1 MRRDDLCVTVPT
13 FFRCPI
19 SLDVMKSPVS
29 LCTGV
34 TYDRSSIQ
42 RWLDSGNNTCPATMQ
57 VLHTKD
63 FVPNHTLHRLIQ
75 IWSDS
80 VLTRPSSE
88 SDLPTPD
95 QARHLV
101 DQIQRNPSGDSC
113 FRCIAKLSS
122 FANDSDQ
129 TRKLI
134 ASTDGFLVLLFGL
147 LGKQTDNVFFAEK
160 IVRLCYVIVEEY
172 ADNKEQLAKLVIQKD
187 SLSSM
192 QLLLK
197 QGSLD
202 SKIATARVL
211 ELISVDLESKVC
223 VAEYKD
229 MLVEL
234 LRLASYESDPSAVEV
249 GLSSLVS
256 ISMPKKTRIRLVG
269 LGAVKV
275 FAKVVSGSAMSASVV
290 EKVLKLIEMVSACKE
305 GRAEICED
313 EVCVE
318 AIVKKVLKVSSVATE
333 HAVSILWSLCCLFRD
348 HKAQEAVARSNG
360 LAKILVLMQSDCSP
374 AVRQMSGDLLKIFRV
389 NSKSCL
395 SSYDT
400 KTTHIM
406 PF

>member
-1 MRRDDLCVTVPT
+1 MRRDDLCITVPD
-13 FFRCPI
+13 FAGRHEIPCE
-19 SLDVMKSPVS
+19 PVHGGD
-29 LCTGV
+29 L
-34 TYDRSSIQ
+34 RPLQHPALARQ
-42 RWLDSGNNTCPATMQ
+42 RQQHVSRHHAGPPHQGLRPQPHPPPPHPDL
-57 VLHTKD
+57 V
-63 FVPNHTLHRLIQ
+63 RLGPHSFLPE
-75 IWSDS
+75 SDS
-80 VLTRPSSE
+80 
-88 SDLPTPD
+88 PTPD

-113 FRCIAKLSS
+113 FRCISKLSS

-129 TRKLI
+129 NRKLL
-134 ASTDGFLVLLFGL
+134 ASTDGFLALLFGI

-172 ADNKEQLAKLVIQKD
+172 GADKEQLVKLVIQKD

-192 QLLLK
+192 LLLLK

-229 MLVEL
+229 ILVEL
-234 LRLASYESDPSAVEV
+234 LRLASYESDTSAVEV
-249 GLSSLVS
+249 GLSCLVS
-256 ISMPKKTRIRLVG
+256 ISMPKKTRIRLVD

-275 FAKVVSGSAMSASVV
+275 LAKMVSGSAMSASVV

-360 LAKILVLMQSDCSP
+360 LAKILVLMQSNCSP
-374 AVRQMSGDLLKIFRV
+374 AVRQMSGDLLKRFRV
-389 NSKSCL
+389 NSKCCQ

>member
-1 MRRDDLCVTVPT
+1 MRRDDLCITVPT

-19 SLDVMKSPVS
+19 SLDVMTSPVS

-80 VLTRPSSE
+80 VLTRPSPE
-88 SDLPTPD
+88 SDSPTPD

-101 DQIQRNPSGDSC
+101 HQIQRNPSGDSC

-129 TRKLI
+129 NRKLL
-134 ASTDGFLVLLFGL
+134 ASTDGFLALLFGI
-147 LGKQTDNVFFAEK
+147 LGKQTENVFFAEK
-160 IVRLCYVIVEEY
+160 IVRLCYVMVEEY
-172 ADNKEQLAKLVIQKD
+172 ADKEQLAKQVIQRD

-192 QLLLK
+192 LLLLK

-223 VAEYKD
+223 VAECKD

-249 GLSSLVS
+249 GLSCLVS

-275 FAKVVSGSAMSASVV
+275 LAKMASGSAMSASVV

-313 EVCVE
+313 EMCVE

-348 HKAQEAVARSNG
+348 PKAQEAVARSNG
-360 LAKILVLMQSDCSP
+360 LAKILVLMQSNCSP